1 MAIQHYFEHSTGA
14 INDNRGCTLPKSTAA
29 TIMGD
34 FSPLVEYFDKLV
46 QHKQN
51 GHTILAASDGSY
63 LKDGQASAGWA
74 FYEPSEEYDGDGRL
88 VPSVKIHFGDTILVD
103 SRLDS
108 NSTYQAKAVG
118 IFTVTIDLTT
128 IASAHLAVL

>member
-1 MAIQHYFEHSTGA
+1 
-14 INDNRGCTLPKSTAA
+14 
-29 TIMGD
+29 MGD

-74 FYEPSEEYDGDGRL
+74 LYEPSEECDYQGRI
-88 VPSVKIHFGDTILVD
+88 VPSVKVLFGSTI
-103 SRLDS
+103 
-108 NSTYQAKAVG
+108 
-118 IFTVTIDLTT
+118 
-128 IASAHLAVL
+128 